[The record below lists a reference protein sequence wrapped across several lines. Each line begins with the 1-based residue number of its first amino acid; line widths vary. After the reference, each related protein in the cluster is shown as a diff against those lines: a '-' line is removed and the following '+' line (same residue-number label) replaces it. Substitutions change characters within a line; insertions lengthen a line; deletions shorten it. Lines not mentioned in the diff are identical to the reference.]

1 MISIKKNQSKRKDT
15 DYKPMPFMLHPK
27 RNQRALLM
35 LGFLNVFPTLH
46 EPYKTA
52 ARAEPIMTTLN
63 SIARIPAASPSRPNL
78 VNIPQDTS
86 HKALI
91 VA

>member
-1 MISIKKNQSKRKDT
+1 MILIRKNQSKRKDT

-46 EPYKTA
+46 EPYKIA
-52 ARAEPIMTTLN
+52 ARVEPIIATLKN
-63 SIARIPAASPSRPNL
+63 IARIPAASPSRPNL